1 MAAQNLTFLKRGS
14 PPEKKKVPVEDLAS
28 MPSLASSSEGTS
40 PGDPSE
46 RLVKR
51 PKLPDD
57 DGGDLL
63 MAAAKAMTEFGQSSS
78 PRAKRTL

>member
-1 MAAQNLTFLKRGS
+1 
-14 PPEKKKVPVEDLAS
+14 
-28 MPSLASSSEGTS
+28 
-40 PGDPSE
+40 
-46 RLVKR
+46 LVKR